1 MFYDCL
7 FGIDNGHFDYRGGG
21 KWFIYSYLDN
31 MIQTVKITHFKGA
44 TQMASRINEHETG
57 FADILVSKGEL
68 YEEDYTRHYMILIV
82 RKGEVLL
89 SCKLY
94 HNKVIGEGTMAFIP
108 KAGKFYLRGLCDTH
122 LLMFAFTTT
131 IIRSDKEMLEY
142 FCTHASKK
150 DYTFNTLSVCT
161 AMDDLLALISRQ
173 IHERK
178 LRHSGIC
185 HVWNS
190 YFFHIMSSYYKR
202 DEITAFM
209 RPIISAGADFESFIE
224 NNYLEAGGNVSRLIA
239 LSGLSVQTF
248 KTRFKA
254 LYGMTAKQWL
264 DEKLK
269 GLFIHYAVD
278 ENMTPS
284 QIAHELTVTP
294 RQLNRFCRRIWGMTP
309 GEVARKFREDAE
321 DGVSD

>member
-1 MFYDCL
+1 
-7 FGIDNGHFDYRGGG
+7 
-21 KWFIYSYLDN
+21 
-31 MIQTVKITHFKGA
+31 MIQAVNITHCKGA

-57 FADILVSKGEL
+57 FADILVEKDEL
-68 YEEDYTRHYMILIV
+68 YKEDYTRHYIILIV
-82 RKGEVLL
+82 RKGKVLL
-89 SCKLY
+89 TCKLY
-94 HNKVIGEGTMAFIP
+94 HNKVIQEGTMAFIP
-108 KAGKFYLRGLCDTH
+108 KGGKFSLQGLSDAQ

-131 IIRSDKEMLEY
+131 IIRSDKEMLDY

-150 DYTFNTLSVCT
+150 DYTFNTLPICS
-161 AMDDLLALISRQ
+161 AMNDLMTLISKQ
-173 IHERK
+173 IHEKRLK
-178 LRHSGIC
+178 HSGIC

-264 DEKLK
+264 DMKFK
-269 GLFIHYAVD
+269 GQFIHYAVD
-278 ENMTPS
+278 ENMIPS
-284 QIAHELTVTP
+284 QIAQELAVTP
-294 RQLNRFCRRIWGMTP
+294 RQLNRFCRRIWGLTP
-309 GEVARKFREDAE
+309 GEATEKMRKGEFLEEYNYEYTEAE
-321 DGVSD
+321 EE